1 MEHEIELLQEELPEG
16 VLLKVILSLDSN
28 VARKIAYKLLKSR
41 VINYKQYKKIM
52 SLIINNS
59 KREI

>member
-52 SLIINNS
+52 SLIISNS